1 LMLFECVGCS
11 HVMKS
16 ERLAPSCER
25 CGGALLITG
34 RTSIPVSRDELES
47 LPPGVWRY
55 HGFLPPLPPDGGVT
69 LGEGGTP
76 MLHAERLGKELGLRN
91 LLVKDETRNPT
102 GSFLDRG
109 TTVLVSF
116 ARARGVKEC
125 SCDTTGNLGASLA
138 AYCAKAGI
146 KASIRVRADT
156 DQGKLY
162 QMLAYGAEIASTP
175 RRRRYEGTLEVSA
188 ANPYLLE
195 GEKTTGFEIV
205 QELEW
210 EAPDMIIVP
219 VGTGGHLSMIERS
232 IEELETAGLER
243 GSRCKLV
250 GVQLKGPATKEK
262 GGRPSVSFPL
272 AELSESKP
280 FFRKEA
286 AKAMEKSGGFSI
298 STTPDDTIAATGL
311 LAKTEGIFAEPS
323 AASVVAGLAKGVKSG
338 QIVASDTVVCVITGA
353 GLKDTKSVLRIA
365 KEARSFE
372 PPGRYVSPSIK
383 VGETKLAILLLLRRP
398 NYAYRI
404 WQDLKAERD
413 ISTASI
419 YQHLLELE
427 EFSMVR
433 KRGTQVVGGR
443 ERVVYEL
450 TRKGGDYLRIAGKLQ
465 LAEGPRER

>member
-1 LMLFECVGCS
+1 MLFDCVGCS
-11 HVMKS
+11 HVMES
-16 ERLAPSCER
+16 EQLAPTCEK
-25 CGGALLITG
+25 CGAALLLTG
-34 RTSIPVSRDELES
+34 RTSFPASRDELEN

-55 HGFLPPLPPDGGVT
+55 HGFLPPLPPEGGVT

-76 MLHAERLGKELGLRN
+76 MLRAERLGRELGLRN
-91 LLVKDETRNPT
+91 LLIKDETRNPT

-109 TTVLVSF
+109 TTVLVTF

-125 SCDTTGNLGASLA
+125 SCYTTGNLGASLA

-146 KASIRVRADT
+146 KASIHVRPDT

-162 QMLAYGAEIASTP
+162 QMLAYGAELASTP
-175 RRRRYEGTLEVSA
+175 RSIHEGTLEVSA

-195 GEKTTGFEIV
+195 GEKTTGFEII
-205 QELEW
+205 QELDW
-210 EAPDMIIVP
+210 KPPDMIIVP
-219 VGTGGHLSMIERS
+219 VGTGGHLSMIRRS
-232 IEELETAGLER
+232 MGELSAAGFER

-250 GVQLKGPATKEK
+250 GVQLKGPMATHR
-262 GGRPSVSFPL
+262 GGQPAGFPL
-272 AELSESKP
+272 AELAESEP

-286 AKAMEKSGGFSI
+286 AKAMEESGGFSI

-323 AASVVAGLAKGVKSG
+323 AASVVAGLAKGVRSG
-338 QIVASDTVVCVITGA
+338 EIAASDTVVCVITGA
-353 GLKDTKSVLRIA
+353 GLKDTKSVLKIA

-372 PPGRYVSPSIK
+372 PRAPYASPSIK

-404 WQDLKAERD
+404 WQDLRADRN

-427 EFSMVR
+427 EFSLVR
-433 KRGTQVVGGR
+433 KRGSQVVGGR
-443 ERVVYEL
+443 ERVIYEL
-450 TRKGGDYLRIAGKLQ
+450 TRKGSDYLRIAGKLQ
-465 LAEGPRER
+465 MAEGPRSR